1 MSKVVLDESR
11 SDESTKGHI
20 SKILISWA
28 VASIIGMSLV
38 WFVLGP
44 HLPPGTMTDQAAGQ
58 QFDIKFVSTLA
69 VPVLFFVWF
78 FFGYSIMKWR
88 VRPGEEPLAGGA
100 NIRGNS
106 KAQGTWYILT
116 TVIVLGMAVYGTY
129 FLVVPAGAGG
139 GEGASPIW
147 TPATKNML
155 QVQVIAQQWR
165 FTYRWPQFG
174 GMETTSL
181 ELPLNTEIQFNVTS
195 LDVIHD
201 FWAYQL
207 GVKADANP
215 DYNNIAFAKT
225 QQTGRFVVRCDELCG
240 IWHGAMYNYGNV
252 VSQSQFQTWATNME
266 KQNAAVTK
274 LLPKYA
280 TTYTPSYSGAGGGYY
295 NTATDPNASL

>member
-1 MSKVVLDESR
+1 MANFVLDDSR
-11 SDESTKGHI
+11 TPESTKGHLTKLL
-20 SKILISWA
+20 SSWA
-28 VASIIGMSLV
+28 IASIIGSALV

-44 HLPPGTMTDQAAGQ
+44 HLPPGTMTDQAKGA
-58 QFDIKFVSTLA
+58 QFDIRFVSTLV

-88 VRPGEEPLAGGA
+88 VRPGEDPLAPGA
-100 NIRGNS
+100 NIHGNS
-106 KAQGTWYILT
+106 KAQGAWYVLT
-116 TVIVLGMAVYGTY
+116 TVIVLSLAVFGTY

-147 TPATKNML
+147 NPSNTKNML
-155 QVQVIAQQWR
+155 VVQVIAQQWR
-165 FTYRWPQFG
+165 FTYRWPQYG

-181 ELPLNTEIQFNVTS
+181 YLPNNTEIQFNVTS

-215 DYNNIAFAKT
+215 DYNNIAYVKT
-225 QQTGRFVVRCDELCG
+225 EQLGQFTVRCDELCG
-240 IWHGAMYNYGNV
+240 IWHGAMYNYGHV
-252 VSQSQFQTWATNME
+252 VSQAQFQTWATNME
-266 KQNAAVTK
+266 TQNASLTK

-280 TTYTPSYSGAGGGYY
+280 TSYTPSYSGAGGGYY
-295 NTATDPNASL
+295 PAQDPNANL